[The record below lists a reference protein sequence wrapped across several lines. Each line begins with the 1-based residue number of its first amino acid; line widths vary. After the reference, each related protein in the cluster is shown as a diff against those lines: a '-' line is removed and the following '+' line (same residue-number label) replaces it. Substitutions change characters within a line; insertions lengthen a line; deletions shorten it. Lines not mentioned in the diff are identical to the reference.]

1 MKELNGK
8 ILARII
14 LAILLALNI
23 HNGVAQSVVKLTE
36 EEKVYLQQLGP
47 VTICIDPDWK
57 PFEYIDENDSTP
69 GTANEKGTG
78 LGLVLCKEFI
88 ERHKGR
94 IWVESVEGKGTSF
107 SFALPLK

>member
-14 LAILLALNI
+14 LAILLGLNI
-23 HNGVAQSVVKLTE
+23 HNGVAQSAVKLTE

-57 PFEYIDENDSTP
+57 PFVYIDENDSTP
-69 GTANEKGTG
+69 GTTNEKGTG
-78 LGLVLCKEFI
+78 LGFGFVQRVYRKAQRQNMGGEC
-88 ERHKGR
+88 RR
-94 IWVESVEGKGTSF
+94 
-107 SFALPLK
+107 